1 MAITEIEKL
10 NLLARFAQKEFF
22 SHGSKISHAKLGR
35 FILIAFLLHVSV
47 VALELIVPL
56 NFKNPPTPP
65 PIKVKYV
72 DVQTSV
78 PLKKKE
84 TLVDSLKSK
93 TNPKKKIKPLKSST
107 SAKRKVLENKQ
118 YPKQKKYRK
127 KKTAVLKTHNPPSII
142 QQSKI
147 QVKKRKQEKTQQK
160 APPLPSAFMGAQ
172 ETLSMLDG
180 LNPEKY
186 ASHDPKVETTEAPSN
201 DEPIP
206 LDTKEEKYVSYFSR
220 IKQQIQR
227 VWVYPAQGTK
237 RKLSGEVSLKFEISR
252 DGNLLS
258 LRLVNTSG
266 FDVLDIN
273 ATKAVKEAAPYYPF
287 PATISKKKL
296 SILAT
301 FIYSAN

>member
-10 NLLARFAQKEFF
+10 DLLSRFAQKEFF
-22 SHGSKISHAKLGR
+22 SHGSKSSHARLGR
-35 FILIAFLLHVSV
+35 FILIAFLLHFSV
-47 VALELIVPL
+47 VAFELIAPL
-56 NFKNPPTPP
+56 NIKNPLTPP

-72 DVQTSV
+72 DAQTSV

-93 TNPKKKIKPLKSST
+93 VSPKEKFKPLKSSAN
-107 SAKRKVLENKQ
+107 AKREVLENKQ

-186 ASHDPKVETTEAPSN
+186 ASHDPQVETTEAPSN

-266 FDVLDIN
+266 FDILDIN

>member
-1 MAITEIEKL
+1 MTITEIEKL
-10 NLLARFAQKEFF
+10 SLLARFAQKEFF

-47 VALELIVPL
+47 VAFELIAPL

-72 DVQTSV
+72 DAQTSV

-93 TNPKKKIKPLKSST
+93 VSPKEKFKPLKSSAN
-107 SAKRKVLENKQ
+107 AKREVLENKQ

-127 KKTAVLKTHNPPSII
+127 KKTAVLKTHNPLSII
-142 QQSKI
+142 QRSKI
-147 QVKKRKQEKTQQK
+147 RVIKRKREKTQQK

-186 ASHDPKVETTEAPSN
+186 ASQDPQVETTEAPSN

-237 RKLSGEVSLKFEISR
+237 RKLSGEVTLKFEISR

-266 FDVLDIN
+266 FGGLDIN

>member
-10 NLLARFAQKEFF
+10 DLLARFAQKEFF

-47 VALELIVPL
+47 VAFELIVPL

-127 KKTAVLKTHNPPSII
+127 KKTAALKTHNPPSII

>member
-10 NLLARFAQKEFF
+10 DLLSRFAQKEFF
-22 SHGSKISHAKLGR
+22 SHGSKSSHARLGR
-35 FILIAFLLHVSV
+35 FILIAFLLHFSV
-47 VALELIVPL
+47 IAFELIAPL
-56 NFKNPPTPP
+56 NIKNPLTPP

-72 DVQTSV
+72 DAQTSV
-78 PLKKKE
+78 PLKKKA

-93 TNPKKKIKPLKSST
+93 VSPKEKFKPLKSSAN
-107 SAKRKVLENKQ
+107 AKREVLENKQ

-127 KKTAVLKTHNPPSII
+127 KKTAAPKTHNPPSII

-160 APPLPSAFMGAQ
+160 ASPLPSPFMNAQ
-172 ETLSMLDG
+172 KPLSMLDG
-180 LNPEKY
+180 LNPKKY

-227 VWVYPAQGTK
+227 VWIYPAQGAK
-237 RKLSGEVSLKFEISR
+237 KKLSGEVTLKFEISK

>member
-10 NLLARFAQKEFF
+10 DLLSRFAQKEFF
-22 SHGSKISHAKLGR
+22 SHGSKSSHARLGR
-35 FILIAFLLHVSV
+35 FILIAFLLHFSV
-47 VALELIVPL
+47 VAFELIAPL
-56 NFKNPPTPP
+56 NIKNPLTPP

-72 DVQTSV
+72 DAQTSV
-78 PLKKKE
+78 PLKK
-84 TLVDSLKSK
+84 VDSLKSK
-93 TNPKKKIKPLKSST
+93 VSPKEKFKPLKSSAN
-107 SAKRKVLENKQ
+107 AKREVLENKQ

-186 ASHDPKVETTEAPSN
+186 ASHDPQVETTEAPSN

-227 VWVYPAQGTK
+227 AWVYPAQGAK
-237 RKLSGEVSLKFEISR
+237 GKLSGEVTLKFEISR

>member
-47 VALELIVPL
+47 VAFELIAPL

-93 TNPKKKIKPLKSST
+93 VSPKEKFKPLKSSAN
-107 SAKRKVLENKQ
+107 AKREVLENKQ

-186 ASHDPKVETTEAPSN
+186 ASQDPQVETTEAPSN

>member
-10 NLLARFAQKEFF
+10 NLLARFAQNEFF

-47 VALELIVPL
+47 VAFELIVPL

-72 DVQTSV
+72 DVQSV

-93 TNPKKKIKPLKSST
+93 TNPKKKIKPLKSSAN
-107 SAKRKVLENKQ
+107 AKREVLENKQ

-160 APPLPSAFMGAQ
+160 ASPLPSPFMNAQ
-172 ETLSMLDG
+172 KSLSMLDG

-186 ASHDPKVETTEAPSN
+186 ASHDPQVETTEASS
-201 DEPIP
+201 DDKPIP

-227 VWVYPAQGTK
+227 VWIYPAQGAK
-237 RKLSGEVSLKFEISR
+237 KKLSGEVTLKFEISK

-258 LRLVNTSG
+258 LRLINTSG
-266 FDVLDIN
+266 FDILDIN

>member
-1 MAITEIEKL
+1 MATTEIQKL
-10 NLLARFAQKEFF
+10 DRLAQFSKKEFF
-22 SHGSKISHAKLGR
+22 FHGNKVSRAKLGQ

-47 VALELIVPL
+47 VIFELIVPL
-56 NFKNPPTPP
+56 NIKNPLTPP
-65 PIKVKYV
+65 PIQVKYI

-93 TNPKKKIKPLKSST
+93 TNPKKKIKPLKSSA
-107 SAKRKVLENKQ
+107 SAKRKVLEKKQ
-118 YPKQKKYRK
+118 YPKQKKYRQ
-127 KKTAVLKTHNPPSII
+127 KTMAVPKTHNPPSIT

-147 QVKKRKQEKTQQK
+147 RVKKRKREKTQQK

-186 ASHDPKVETTEAPSN
+186 ASQDPQVETTEAPSN

-237 RKLSGEVSLKFEISR
+237 RKLSGEVTLKFEISR

-258 LRLVNTSG
+258 LRLINTSG

>member
-22 SHGSKISHAKLGR
+22 SHGSKTSHAKLGR

-47 VALELIVPL
+47 VAFELIAPL

-78 PLKKKE
+78 PIKKKE

-93 TNPKKKIKPLKSST
+93 TNQKKKIKPLKSSA
-107 SAKRKVLENKQ
+107 SAKRKVLEKKQ
-118 YPKQKKYRK
+118 YPKQKKYRQK
-127 KKTAVLKTHNPPSII
+127 TTAVPKTHNPPSIT

-147 QVKKRKQEKTQQK
+147 RVKKRKREKTQQK

-186 ASHDPKVETTEAPSN
+186 ASQDPQVETTEAPSN

-237 RKLSGEVSLKFEISR
+237 RKLSGEVTLKFEISR

-266 FDVLDIN
+266 FDILDIN